1 MAASIEIKTAET
13 DQERQRIY
21 RFRYEVYV
29 DEMGKKPRHADH
41 IAKTITDD
49 LDEAALLLY
58 AEADGQL
65 VGTVRLNYRG
75 RQPFPESWESLYHI
89 STFAAGYGD
98 QISMTSRLMVAKDWR
113 GSSVSGLL
121 VAAVYNAGREMGSRF
136 DFCNCAP
143 SLIEFYEQIGF
154 RRFAPGFLDEDNGYR
169 VPLVMVVR
177 DLEHLKT
184 VRSPLYRVVR
194 HLEHEPETGE
204 WFRATFPTYAATGHA
219 RSLGPEE
226 FWAQLSEHLSES
238 PAACVPLF

>member
-1 MAASIEIKTAET
+1 
-13 DQERQRIY
+13 
-21 RFRYEVYV
+21 
-29 DEMGKKPRHADH
+29 
-41 IAKTITDD
+41 
-49 LDEAALLLY
+49 
-58 AEADGQL
+58 
-65 VGTVRLNYRG
+65 
-75 RQPFPESWESLYHI
+75 
-89 STFAAGYGD
+89 
-98 QISMTSRLMVAKDWR
+98 MTSRLMVAKDWR

-121 VAAVYNAGREMGSRF
+121 VNAVYNAGREMGSRF

-194 HLEHEPETGE
+194 HLEHEPETGD
-204 WFRATFPTYAATGHA
+204 WFRATFPAYAATGHA

-226 FWAQLSEHLSES
+226 FWARLSEHLSES
-238 PAACVPLF
+238 PAACVPLFEGMSDEEASTFLRSGTVLTLHPGDKIIRQGDVGGEMEVILAGAAEATSRNGQQT